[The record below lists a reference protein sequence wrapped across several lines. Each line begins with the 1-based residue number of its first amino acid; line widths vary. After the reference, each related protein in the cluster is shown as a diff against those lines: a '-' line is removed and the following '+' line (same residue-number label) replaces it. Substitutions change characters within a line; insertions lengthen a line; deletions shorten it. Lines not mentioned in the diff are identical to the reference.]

1 MQIPVS
7 KEDYMKLSQAYDE
20 HSDKLMS
27 IKGEEYSLDDD
38 FLAME
43 NMLAG
48 MVNGEPEKVSLVM
61 AGKHIT
67 ALAVILKKCKPEEI
81 DLSKLDERVRD
92 GCNLLK
98 IMAAFIHAKQGDFSL
113 HLSEI
118 KDA

>member
-7 KEDYMKLSQAYDE
+7 KEDYLKLSKAIDE
-20 HSDKLMS
+20 HSEKLMS
-27 IKGEEYSLDDD
+27 LKGEEYSLDND

-48 MVNGEPEKVSLVM
+48 MVNGEPEKVSLVL

-67 ALAVILKKCKPEEI
+67 SLAVILKKCKAEDI
-81 DLSKLDERVRD
+81 NLAKLDERVRD

-98 IMAAFIHAKQGDFSL
+98 IMAAFIHAKQKDFSL

-118 KDA
+118 K

>member
-7 KEDYMKLSQAYDE
+7 KEDYMKLSQAYDK

-27 IKGEEYSLDDD
+27 IKGEEYSLNND

-48 MVNGEPEKVSLVM
+48 MVNGEPECVSLVM
-61 AGKHIT
+61 AGKHIA
-67 ALAVILKKCKPEEI
+67 ALAVILAKYKAEDI
-81 DLSKLDERVRD
+81 DLAKLDERVRD

-98 IMAAFIHAKQGDFSL
+98 IMAAFIHAKQKDFSL
-113 HLSEI
+113 NLSEI
-118 KDA
+118 K